1 MKKSLWTR
9 LLSLLLAVVLCV
21 ELLPAVGSAVS
32 PSEDLEHTVEGTVE
46 EPAEVAFEE
55 SSLRSERVKH
65 FRMGDGSYVAV
76 QYDVPVHHQD
86 ADGRWQD
93 IDNTLEP
100 VGQTYAVEDGSVAF
114 AASLNG
120 DAVFTADAD
129 EHRVQLFLDGD
140 PDVLPSHDATLAAP
154 EPTEAVAL
162 PEVTEE
168 TKEAAEEPAE
178 ETETAA
184 AAEETH
190 AEMMVETGAAAELEP
205 AGPARSYHAAEA
217 VVQEPFSL
225 RSDDPFVPEKLSSSL
240 LYPDVYDGVDLAY
253 TLYGETIK
261 ETILVNKAQASYLF
275 SFVLQTGDLTAEMQE
290 DGSVL
295 LLDEAGSPVYAIPA
309 PYMLDA
315 GGTYSDAVRYTL
327 EELDRGSYRLLV
339 DADAAWIEEEAQ
351 FPVAIDPTIVK
362 ISQSGSLSWAYVF
375 SGRADTSFPESTV
388 RVGYT
393 QHNGS
398 GEYQAIAA
406 VDKLPELPSG
416 SMVTA
421 AAIHAL
427 QSGFSNVS
435 SDDFQY
441 LYAHQLTIDKTG
453 NQKYSDWI
461 KTLTWNKIYANGTN
475 PYKTATEDFIRLT
488 STNGYRSLDI
498 TRAARSWY
506 SGGKCHAIL
515 LRSDCSASKRIVSSF
530 QTGASYLT
538 VTYRNDFGL
547 ESYYTYQT
555 QSAGRAGTGYISDH
569 MQRLTFVV
577 PLLSSDSSVMP
588 FGLSLV
594 YNSGLSRESFG
605 VQQKENANEPPDYT
619 RDYRNMLLGSGW
631 KLSAQQCVQSVRIGS
646 DDAQTLYWVYTDAD
660 GTQHY
665 FSKEGGGGAEMDGVF
680 RDEDGLGLKMT
691 CQANPDSDTG
701 HTNFTITDDNGNE
714 TFFRDGILTYT
725 KDAYGNGIYY
735 CYNDINFDTP
745 DGKSWR
751 PTNEVFNRLTRICR
765 QNKGASV
772 EYLATLTYD
781 ADGRLLR
788 VGDEAGKET
797 KFHYDNTAGV
807 RQLDYLLCPDGTK
820 LNYTYDTTGLNGAHD
835 GEANYGIWYTYHTDG
850 TIDQFYEFTLDGGTH
865 VLGDTVKCWNGK
877 NRSSYRAFGA
887 DQLAET
893 EDDIRLEVVFDNWGR
908 TVSTYTTNT
917 DITRILGS
925 SAASYTATAERSKQN
940 NRLTSVG
947 STGMTAENLLR
958 DGGLES
964 EDGWTNASTGSGSA
978 AARTT
983 ITNEENRRHGTGGL
997 NLYLPDG
1004 AGSGDAAA
1012 ISRPVTLTAG
1022 ETYTLSGYFSAS
1034 SHLRWSSGAR
1044 LEAVVQGGGAEQTV
1058 LLTDA
1063 RPSSAIENGWQ
1074 RVTATFTA
1082 PAASCRI
1089 AFRMRGC
1096 TGTAYLDDLQLE
1108 QAEAAST
1115 YNLLQN
1121 ASFEFGDAGWN
1132 LQGGSAAAAE
1142 TKFGAKAMTMQG
1154 SYNGN
1159 LHVSQPVALNC
1170 SSDTTFLLSGWAQAD
1185 YAAPN
1190 AALEFGSGT
1199 RYFGLI
1205 AEIFYEGVSDPE
1217 RQSVP
1222 FSWATA
1228 DWQCAVGTIVP
1239 KESGKTIRRIIVY
1252 CAFDHNSGT
1261 ARFDNL
1267 SLRQEPVQTYSYN
1280 ADGNVTAATQTGTGT
1295 EKAGYTGTDL
1305 TSYTA
1310 ANGAKY
1316 TYTYNAAH
1324 DVTSASV
1331 AGIRS
1336 TTTYNEAGNVTGSKL
1351 TSTDNNEQKYLE
1363 SSAVATPDRNHMQSV
1378 TDVNGNTTS
1387 YGYNSLAEQLILTTD
1402 ALGRTTEYTYD
1413 ANSRRTTMVYR
1424 HGVAAIDYG
1433 YENGR
1438 LATLDRKTFRS
1449 GATQHQIYSFGYNQ
1463 WGQAT
1468 STSVGDR
1475 VLSTNDYAPRGGNL
1489 TQTTYANGVAVTYSY
1504 DLLDRLVEKS
1514 YHETGKPDLT
1524 IRYTYNAESQLARLR
1539 YEEDGETVGSYAF
1552 EYDSLGR
1559 LIRSTAM
1566 DENGSVTQRTEH
1578 LYDAFNRLSG
1588 QSWTLGSQTYSERYA
1603 YSDGE
1608 KGDGSLTSMTA
1619 ATGDSLSFGYDA
1631 LKRLNRVT
1639 VKNGSSVILNT
1650 AYAYR
1655 DVSWNRG
1662 SAQVEFRNVR
1672 LGSDSGMLLEGKK
1685 YVYDDVGNLK
1695 EIRESTGDFNKLV
1708 EYTYDSQNQL
1718 TSEAYYKSGE
1728 AEAYLTYN
1736 YTYDTAGNLLTVSQ
1750 KEGDTTTLLQTYT
1763 YGDAQWHDLL
1773 TAVNGQAITYD
1784 ASGNPL
1790 SYGGWSFGWQNGRQ
1804 LKTASKTSDGKTET
1818 LEYSY
1823 DADGIRTSKTYTVE
1837 TFTQL
1842 PDYTVTFT
1850 ADGTTVKTMTVED
1863 GYTLKDSDYPAVPTK
1878 TGYTGEWVKYTSAVH
1893 SNVTVQAKYT
1903 AVSTDHTVTF
1913 KANGKT
1919 VKTMVVPD
1927 GYVLQDS
1934 DYPPIPPRVGYKGSW
1949 SKVTTAIRR
1958 DTVIYA
1964 SYMPNGGGI
1973 VIPTQPTSPGE
1984 IMSGGEGEPV
1994 EADAPAEDETV
2005 APQGMHVTGTQTVTH
2020 EYLTLNGKV
2029 ARETIKTNNSLTAV
2043 LDFIY
2048 DESGKPFALKYST
2061 NGTSF
2066 QTYYYVLNLQ
2076 GDVVKLIHYIPGF
2089 EYESVAT
2096 YEYDAWGNIVSSSG
2110 RLAEINPLRYRGYY
2124 YDNETGF
2131 YYLQSRYYDPANR
2144 RFINAD
2150 TYSSTD
2156 PGDAIGCNM
2165 FAYCGNNPVMRND
2178 YSGDAW
2184 WHWVVA
2190 TVAVVGLA
2198 VASVVTCG
2206 GAAAAAMTAT
2216 ALISGTCTTVPAA
2229 ATIITGA
2236 ALGAGVAYAGS
2247 VVSAASSVKSTE
2259 EFAEYGKS
2267 ALIST
2272 TAGAVVG
2279 AVAGAINAATSCFV
2293 AGTPVLTE
2301 DGDKPIEDVT
2311 VGDYVWAW
2319 DEATGT
2325 TELKQVVETYV
2336 NETSELTHIFV
2347 NGEEIV
2353 ATPTHPFYCPVKG
2366 WTDAAH
2372 LRAGDILVL
2381 VNGEYVVVE
2390 KIQHEL
2396 LENPVK
2402 VYNFQVQD
2410 YHTYYVAESGVL
2422 VHNTC
2427 EQEISTGRTEPNNLY
2442 EQLAMESAKSAPE
2455 RGRVIIEV
2463 LGDPRFEGLS
2473 KFAQYFTTSKG
2484 NIEIH
2489 YVGNIVAGFFT
2500 DFKFKN

>member
-1 MKKSLWTR
+1 MRQTAR
-9 LLSLLLAVVLCV
+9 Y
-21 ELLPAVGSAVS
+21 P
-32 PSEDLEHTVEGTVE
+32 
-46 EPAEVAFEE
+46 
-55 SSLRSERVKH
+55 LR
-65 FRMGDGSYVAV
+65 
-76 QYDVPVHHQD
+76 
-86 ADGRWQD
+86 
-93 IDNTLEP
+93 
-100 VGQTYAVEDGSVAF
+100 
-114 AASLNG
+114 
-120 DAVFTADAD
+120 
-129 EHRVQLFLDGD
+129 
-140 PDVLPSHDATLAAP
+140 
-154 EPTEAVAL
+154 
-162 PEVTEE
+162 
-168 TKEAAEEPAE
+168 
-178 ETETAA
+178 
-184 AAEETH
+184 
-190 AEMMVETGAAAELEP
+190 
-205 AGPARSYHAAEA
+205 
-217 VVQEPFSL
+217 
-225 RSDDPFVPEKLSSSL
+225 
-240 LYPDVYDGVDLAY
+240 
-253 TLYGETIK
+253 
-261 ETILVNKAQASYLF
+261 TILS
-275 SFVLQTGDLTAEMQE
+275 
-290 DGSVL
+290 
-295 LLDEAGSPVYAIPA
+295 
-309 PYMLDA
+309 
-315 GGTYSDAVRYTL
+315 
-327 EELDRGSYRLLV
+327 
-339 DADAAWIEEEAQ
+339 
-351 FPVAIDPTIVK
+351 
-362 ISQSGSLSWAYVF
+362 
-375 SGRADTSFPESTV
+375 
-388 RVGYT
+388 
-393 QHNGS
+393 
-398 GEYQAIAA
+398 
-406 VDKLPELPSG
+406 
-416 SMVTA
+416 
-421 AAIHAL
+421 
-427 QSGFSNVS
+427 
-435 SDDFQY
+435 
-441 LYAHQLTIDKTG
+441 
-453 NQKYSDWI
+453 
-461 KTLTWNKIYANGTN
+461 
-475 PYKTATEDFIRLT
+475 
-488 STNGYRSLDI
+488 
-498 TRAARSWY
+498 
-506 SGGKCHAIL
+506 
-515 LRSDCSASKRIVSSF
+515 
-530 QTGASYLT
+530 
-538 VTYRNDFGL
+538 
-547 ESYYTYQT
+547 
-555 QSAGRAGTGYISDH
+555 
-569 MQRLTFVV
+569 
-577 PLLSSDSSVMP
+577 
-588 FGLSLV
+588 
-594 YNSGLSRESFG
+594 
-605 VQQKENANEPPDYT
+605 
-619 RDYRNMLLGSGW
+619 
-631 KLSAQQCVQSVRIGS
+631 
-646 DDAQTLYWVYTDAD
+646 
-660 GTQHY
+660 
-665 FSKEGGGGAEMDGVF
+665 
-680 RDEDGLGLKMT
+680 
-691 CQANPDSDTG
+691 
-701 HTNFTITDDNGNE
+701 
-714 TFFRDGILTYT
+714 
-725 KDAYGNGIYY
+725 
-735 CYNDINFDTP
+735 
-745 DGKSWR
+745 
-751 PTNEVFNRLTRICR
+751 
-765 QNKGASV
+765 
-772 EYLATLTYD
+772 
-781 ADGRLLR
+781 
-788 VGDEAGKET
+788 
-797 KFHYDNTAGV
+797 
-807 RQLDYLLCPDGTK
+807 
-820 LNYTYDTTGLNGAHD
+820 
-835 GEANYGIWYTYHTDG
+835 
-850 TIDQFYEFTLDGGTH
+850 
-865 VLGDTVKCWNGK
+865 
-877 NRSSYRAFGA
+877 
-887 DQLAET
+887 
-893 EDDIRLEVVFDNWGR
+893 
-908 TVSTYTTNT
+908 
-917 DITRILGS
+917 
-925 SAASYTATAERSKQN
+925 
-940 NRLTSVG
+940 
-947 STGMTAENLLR
+947 AENCHR
-958 DGGLES
+958 
-964 EDGWTNASTGSGSA
+964 
-978 AARTT
+978 
-983 ITNEENRRHGTGGL
+983 
-997 NLYLPDG
+997 
-1004 AGSGDAAA
+1004 
-1012 ISRPVTLTAG
+1012 
-1022 ETYTLSGYFSAS
+1022 
-1034 SHLRWSSGAR
+1034 
-1044 LEAVVQGGGAEQTV
+1044 
-1058 LLTDA
+1058 
-1063 RPSSAIENGWQ
+1063 
-1074 RVTATFTA
+1074 
-1082 PAASCRI
+1082 
-1089 AFRMRGC
+1089 
-1096 TGTAYLDDLQLE
+1096 
-1108 QAEAAST
+1108 
-1115 YNLLQN
+1115 
-1121 ASFEFGDAGWN
+1121 
-1132 LQGGSAAAAE
+1132 
-1142 TKFGAKAMTMQG
+1142 
-1154 SYNGN
+1154 
-1159 LHVSQPVALNC
+1159 
-1170 SSDTTFLLSGWAQAD
+1170 
-1185 YAAPN
+1185 
-1190 AALEFGSGT
+1190 
-1199 RYFGLI
+1199 
-1205 AEIFYEGVSDPE
+1205 
-1217 RQSVP
+1217 
-1222 FSWATA
+1222 ATA

-1331 AGIRS
+1331 AGIKS

-1351 TSTDNNEQKYLE
+1351 TSTEKNEQKYLE
-1363 SSAVATPDRNHMQSV
+1363 SSAVATPDRNHTQRV
-1378 TDVNGNTTS
+1378 TDVNGNETL
-1387 YGYNSLAEQLILTTD
+1387 YDYNSLTEQLLQTKD
-1402 ALGRTTEYTYD
+1402 ALKRETNYTYD

-1438 LATLDRKTFRS
+1438 LATLDRKTYRS
-1449 GATQHQIYSFGYNQ
+1449 GTAQHQIYSFGYNQ

-1468 STSVGDR
+1468 STSVGNL

-1514 YHETGKPDLT
+1514 YHETGKPDFT

-1588 QSWTLGSQTYSERYA
+1588 QSWTLGAQTYSERYA

-1619 ATGDSLSFGYDA
+1619 ATGDSLSFGYDT

-1639 VKNGSSVILNT
+1639 AKSGSSIIMNT

-1685 YVYDDVGNLK
+1685 YSYDKAGNLVM
-1695 EIRESTGDFNKLV
+1695 ISESTGDFNKLV
-1708 EYTYDSQNQL
+1708 EYAYDSQNQL

-1728 AEAYLTYN
+1728 AEAYITYN

-1750 KEGDTTTLLQTYT
+1750 KKGNTTTLLQTYT
-1763 YGDAQWHDLL
+1763 YSDAQWHDLL

-1837 TFTQL
+1837 TFTQV
-1842 PDYTVTFT
+1842 PDYTVTFQ
-1850 ADGTTVKTMTVED
+1850 ADGATVKTMTVED

-1878 TGYTGEWVKYTSAVH
+1878 TGYTGEWVKYTSAIH
-1893 SNVTVQAKYT
+1893 SNVTVQAKYAAVVAKYTVTFKADNTVVKTMTVKDGYTLKASDYPTVPAKSGYTGEWVKYTAAIHSNITVQAKYT
-1903 AVSTDHTVTF
+1903 AVVTRYTVFFKADGFTVKAIQVSDGYILQDADYPEVPAKVGCNGAWEKHTAAIHSNVTINAVYSPIASHYTVTF

-1919 VKTMVVPD
+1919 LKTMTVAD
-1927 GYVLQDS
+1927 GYVLKTS
-1934 DYPPIPPRVGYKGSW
+1934 DYPTIPKRAGYTGSW
-1949 SKVTTAIRR
+1949 PKTGAIHANTTITAVYTK
-1958 DTVIYA
+1958 D
-1964 SYMPNGGGI
+1964 SGI

-1994 EADAPAEDETV
+1994 EADVPAEDETV
-2005 APQGMHVTGTQTVTH
+2005 SPQGTHVTGTQTVTH

-2272 TAGAVVG
+2272 VAGAVVG

-2336 NETSELTHIFV
+2336 NETSELMHIFV

-2427 EQEISTGRTEPNNLY
+2427 EKYGQGHGNKIHAKRIDDKLTELQKSGQYTEVYGNRSLNTAGLNGNQRPDIIAKGTSGIY
-2442 EQLAMESAKSAPE
+2442 EVWE
-2455 RGRVIIEV
+2455 
-2463 LGDPRFEGLS
+2463 
-2473 KFAQYFTTSKG
+2473 FASPSQASG
-2484 NIEIH
+2484 
-2489 YVGNIVAGFFT
+2489 AGFAALANKVEIMKAANPGVIFH
-2500 DFKFKN
+2500 DIIPW